1 MIELRKWGELPGGEP
16 VMLATLA
23 DGHGVEVRV
32 SSYGASLVSIRVPDR
47 AGLVEDV
54 LLGFDTLAGYLD
66 PALQAGWPYLGST
79 IGRYANRIADARFT
93 IDGQEHRLAANEG
106 DNQLHGGP
114 IGFDRV
120 AWQVELLNDAP
131 GARLY
136 HISPDGDQGFPGRVE
151 AQADFLLDAPGEL
164 VIRYAAITDRP
175 THVSMA
181 SHPYFN
187 LAGRRSRSIAQHR
200 LTVAAEAILP
210 IDATAIPLPGP
221 SMPVVGTPFDLR
233 EGRMIGAL
241 IQADHPQLRTG
252 DGLNHC
258 FVLDP
263 SASLA
268 ARLEHPQSGRC
279 LDLVTT
285 EPGLQIYSA
294 NGFDGSLH
302 DGEGRPFVRRQAIA
316 LEAQRFPDSPNRPDL
331 PPTLLRPGETY
342 RSETRMRFS
351 SGHADL

>member
-1 MIELRKWGELPGGEP
+1 
-16 VMLATLA
+16 MLATLA
-23 DGHGVEVRV
+23 DGHGLEVRV
-32 SSYGASLVSIRVPDR
+32 SSYGASLAAIRTPDR

-79 IGRYANRIADARFT
+79 IGRYANRIAGARFT
-93 IDGQEHRLAANEG
+93 INGQEHHLAANEG

-114 IGFDRV
+114 TGFDRV
-120 AWQVELLNDAP
+120 AWQAEILSDAP
-131 GARLY
+131 GVRLR
-136 HISPDGDQGFPGRVE
+136 HVSPNGDQGFPGCVK

-164 VIRYAAITDRP
+164 VIRYTATTDRP

-187 LAGRRSRSIAQHR
+187 LAGRQSRSIAQHR

-221 SMPVVGTPFDLR
+221 PMPVAGTAFDVR
-233 EGRMIGAL
+233 NGQMIGAL
-241 IQADHPQLRTG
+241 VQADHPQLRTG

-258 FVLDP
+258 FLLDP
-263 SASLA
+263 AASPA
-268 ARLEHPQSGRC
+268 VRLEHPESGRC
-279 LDLVTT
+279 LELVTT

-294 NGFDGSLH
+294 NAFDGSLR

-316 LEAQRFPDSPNRPDL
+316 LEAQRFPDSPNRPDF
-331 PPTLLRPGETY
+331 PSTLLRPGETY

-351 SGHADL
+351 SC

>member
-1 MIELRKWGELPGGEP
+1 MIELQTWGQMPTGEP

-23 DGHGVEVRV
+23 DGHGLEVRV
-32 SSYGASLVSIRVPDR
+32 SSYGASLVSIRMPDR

-66 PALQAGWPYLGST
+66 PTLQAGWPYLGST
-79 IGRYANRIADARFT
+79 IGRTANRIAGARFT

-106 DNQLHGGP
+106 NNQLHGGP
-114 IGFDRV
+114 IGFDRA
-120 AWQVELLNDAP
+120 AWQAEILGDAP
-131 GARLY
+131 GVRLR
-136 HISPDGDQGFPGRVE
+136 HVSPDGDQGFPGRVE
-151 AQADFLLDAPGEL
+151 AQADFLLGAPGEL
-164 VIRYAAITDRP
+164 IIRYTATTDRP

-210 IDATAIPLPGP
+210 IDAKAIPLPGP
-221 SMPVVGTPFDLR
+221 PMPVAGTPFDLR
-233 EGRMIGAL
+233 EGRMIGPL
-241 IQADHPQLRTG
+241 VQADHPQLRTG

-258 FVLDP
+258 FLLDAA
-263 SASLA
+263 ASPA
-268 ARLEHPQSGRC
+268 ARLDHTESGRC
-279 LDLVTT
+279 LELVTT

-294 NGFDGSLH
+294 NAFDGSLR
-302 DGEGRPFVRRQAIA
+302 DGEDRPFVRRQAIA
-316 LEAQRFPDSPNRPDL
+316 LEAQRFPDSPNRPDFPL
-331 PPTLLRPGETY
+331 TLLRPGEIY

-351 SGHADL
+351 NR